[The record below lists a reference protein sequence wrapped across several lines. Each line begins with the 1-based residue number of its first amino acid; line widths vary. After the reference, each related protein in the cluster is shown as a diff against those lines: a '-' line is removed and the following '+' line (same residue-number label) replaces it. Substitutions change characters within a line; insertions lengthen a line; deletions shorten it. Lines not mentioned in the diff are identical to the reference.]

1 MFFVAKYTENT
12 ISFHSGVKMYRFHP
26 KVEDTCKQKI
36 FHHEAKSHPGW
47 NNACKLH
54 LNGALFTFFKKW
66 NTGILAKLVI
76 E

>member
-1 MFFVAKYTENT
+1 
-12 ISFHSGVKMYRFHP
+12 MYRFHP
-26 KVEDTCKQKI
+26 GVKDTCKQKI
-36 FHHEAKSHPGW
+36 